1 MNSQGTQSYIYIY
14 PFSSSFPD
22 GSDDKESAYNA
33 GDLIS
38 IPGSRRSPGE
48 VTSNP
53 LQYSCLEN
61 SMNRG
66 GWPTTAQWS
75 DLVTGTAEWFGYI
88 YASIYYFKIIFP
100 FRLLQNIEQSSLFY
114 IAGADLLTILNTVVW
129 TSQPQTPSLHLL
141 HPPFPSAS
149 HKIIL

>member
-1 MNSQGTQSYIYIY
+1 MNSQGTQSYVYIY
-14 PFSSSFPD
+14 PFFSSFPD

-75 DLVTGTAEWFGYI
+75 DLVTGTGTAE
-88 YASIYYFKIIFP
+88 
-100 FRLLQNIEQSSLFY
+100 
-114 IAGADLLTILNTVVW
+114 
-129 TSQPQTPSLHLL
+129 
-141 HPPFPSAS
+141 
-149 HKIIL
+149 